1 MNNVI
6 LPAILLDADI
16 RTAEATRLAYEV
28 VMFGKPEVTQPI
40 ARYGQF
46 VDNAQ
51 AVPAITMKDFM
62 IAVAGLRIYQET
74 IAPLR
79 SYRTQLD
86 DFDDKFALAVFRLLK
101 K

>member
-1 MNNVI
+1 MLHS
-6 LPAILLDADI
+6 LPAILTDEHF
-16 RTAEATRLAYEV
+16 RTAEACRLACEIVTSESPEV
-28 VMFGKPEVTQPI
+28 VQEI

-51 AVPAITMKDFM
+51 NPPGVAVKDFCLT
-62 IAVAGLRIYQET
+62 VAGLRSYQET

-79 SYRTQLD
+79 DHRARLD
-86 DFDDKFALAVFRLLK
+86 DFDDKFALAVYRLAK